1 MSHQRILSSRFNMS
15 LGFIPVIISII
26 LCEFITQDM
35 SIYIGAGV
43 GLLFSIYSVR
53 HRGTHV
59 PQIILYCT
67 TGMLLLLSVTTLFL
81 VNYCPRFM
89 LPFTLEISAIIP
101 PFVIYLNRRK
111 FLDYHMSQTQK
122 CCKQLFAQGAEAA
135 IVSSRVILIIS
146 LLHFLII
153 FLAVLVSYPLGDTTR
168 HILFY
173 VAPPLVFISGILF
186 NQFGIF
192 YFNIVMNHTVFVPIV
207 NTKGDVMGK
216 AIASEAINRK
226 NDYINPVIRIAVASH
241 GMLFLLPRPKC
252 NVFEKD
258 KIDLLMEGYLIY
270 GETLEQGA
278 HRILRQ
284 TLPTAPLDHL
294 HFNFMYH
301 FENEATNRLVY
312 LFTLDLD
319 DDSILCNKNFKGGKL
334 WTFQQMEHNLGRNF
348 FSSCLE
354 YEFEHL
360 EVLFIQEKNTRNL
373 RKVGSLALPLPHG
386 LGFDI
391 LPFTSNVRRNA
402 ELGLR
407 TAVMKNILYHLIIA
421 IRRFNEKLSLMFII
435 DALFQHFQLFGTLCR
450 FNGKITMEGK
460 ALTVEAGTHDGED
473 NGRGPHQGDHSQVF
487 PLCNSHYVRSRV
499 GHSRTTGFGDHAH
512 RMPLHQRLQI
522 AGDVFGRRMLV
533 QRIECQRINI
543 YSLVHLFQKTAC
555 RAHILHDEIADSQ
568 YYLLIIRRQ
577 HRFNRRIAQRDWQK
591 IKCEFH

>member
-360 EVLFIQEKNTRNL
+360 EAIIYTRENTRNL

-522 AGDVFGRRMLV
+522 AVDVFGRRMLV

>member
-1 MSHQRILSSRFNMS
+1 MKNGPPLPQWDTKDRFSPSLFFRHQENLLFLAHKKRSV
-15 LGFIPVIISII
+15 IPVKFRDMADK
-26 LCEFITQDM
+26 EFGNAATRKAAAT
-35 SIYIGAGV
+35 GT
-43 GLLFSIYSVR
+43 FSD
-53 HRGTHV
+53 
-59 PQIILYCT
+59 
-67 TGMLLLLSVTTLFL
+67 
-81 VNYCPRFM
+81 
-89 LPFTLEISAIIP
+89 PF
-101 PFVIYLNRRK
+101 
-111 FLDYHMSQTQK
+111 HMSQTQK

-216 AIASEAINRK
+216 PSPQRPSTGKTTIS
-226 NDYINPVIRIAVASH
+226 IRSSGLPLPSH
-241 GMLFLLPRPKC
+241 GMLFLLPAP
-252 NVFEKD
+252 NATFFEKD

-360 EVLFIQEKNTRNL
+360 EAIIYTREKITRNL

-512 RMPLHQRLQI
+512 RMPLTSGFR
-522 AGDVFGRRMLV
+522 
-533 QRIECQRINI
+533 
-543 YSLVHLFQKTAC
+543 
-555 RAHILHDEIADSQ
+555 
-568 YYLLIIRRQ
+568 
-577 HRFNRRIAQRDWQK
+577 
-591 IKCEFH
+591 

>member
-1 MSHQRILSSRFNMS
+1 MS

-35 SIYIGAGV
+35 SIYIGAGA

-258 KIDLLMEGYLIY
+258 KIDLLLHGRNELVAQTNV
-270 GETLEQGA
+270 EC
-278 HRILRQ
+278 RIL
-284 TLPTAPLDHL
+284 
-294 HFNFMYH
+294 
-301 FENEATNRLVY
+301 
-312 LFTLDLD
+312 
-319 DDSILCNKNFKGGKL
+319 
-334 WTFQQMEHNLGRNF
+334 
-348 FSSCLE
+348 
-354 YEFEHL
+354 
-360 EVLFIQEKNTRNL
+360 
-373 RKVGSLALPLPHG
+373 
-386 LGFDI
+386 
-391 LPFTSNVRRNA
+391 
-402 ELGLR
+402 
-407 TAVMKNILYHLIIA
+407 
-421 IRRFNEKLSLMFII
+421 
-435 DALFQHFQLFGTLCR
+435 GT
-450 FNGKITMEGK
+450 
-460 ALTVEAGTHDGED
+460 
-473 NGRGPHQGDHSQVF
+473 
-487 PLCNSHYVRSRV
+487 
-499 GHSRTTGFGDHAH
+499 
-512 RMPLHQRLQI
+512 
-522 AGDVFGRRMLV
+522 
-533 QRIECQRINI
+533 QRIE
-543 YSLVHLFQKTAC
+543 SG
-555 RAHILHDEIADSQ
+555 S
-568 YYLLIIRRQ
+568 
-577 HRFNRRIAQRDWQK
+577 RIAQYIECQPERSYTVPGSRFGLEVISDITAKSQQL
-591 IKCEFH
+591 IILGTVHLVGI